1 MRYTFEQALV
11 RHATYERL
19 LIVLLLPCKSV
30 QNR

>member
-11 RHATYERL
+11 RDAAYEGL

-30 QNR
+30 QKR